1 MLAAKLLWRNW
12 RSGELRLLSAALV
25 MAVTVVSA
33 IAIFTD
39 RLDTSL
45 VQQSNRLLGADRV
58 LRSPQPLPPDW
69 YEQAE
74 QSGLQQTR
82 LVRFSSMAY
91 VGETMQLTSVR
102 AVAPGYPLR
111 GHLEVSDE
119 LWSEQPVRAGGIP
132 APGEAW
138 LDARLLTALD
148 IELGDSVGLGDY
160 QLTVTRVLVRE
171 PDGVGSLF
179 MMTGGRLLMNLADLE
194 RTNVIQPGSRVDY
207 QWLLASDDPADLE
220 SFVDWLEPQLNPH
233 HRLQDIESSQQQL
246 SETLERG
253 KQFLL
258 LAAVV
263 GVLLAG
269 VAIGLAA
276 RQFAERHGDQVALM
290 KSLGA
295 DRAKVRSLYGGQMLL
310 LGLVASALGLV
321 LGEGLQ
327 RLIALGLL
335 SFFDLTLA
343 PPAIL
348 AYGLSLTSG
357 VVCLLFF
364 ALPALWFLPSVPP
377 LKILRRELSTPV
389 AQLWVQALLAL
400 AAVSLLIGLFS
411 RQWSLAFSVILALV
425 VLILVALLLAWLL
438 LTLSRR
444 LSSGAGSI
452 WRLALAN
459 LQRRRGQ
466 SLMQLVIFAV
476 AFMLLIGLT
485 LVRSSLIEDWRLQL
499 PEEAPNH
506 FLVNIAPEEVPQV
519 QALLDRNQIDRQPL
533 YPMVRGRLTH
543 INGQPREES
552 DRLNR
557 EANLTWTDQVSEDN
571 EVVAGQWWD
580 QWSGAELPGVS
591 VEQDLAEDLGLKL
604 GDRLTFSIGGLEMRA
619 VIASLRTLDWQSMNP
634 NFYFIFEPGALND
647 FAATYMTSAY
657 IPPEQ
662 KRLVNRLMRNHPTL
676 LVIALDRVFEQIRS
690 VVARVTQ
697 GIQLVLM
704 LTLVGGALVLLAAVN
719 SSLESRKQE
728 AGLLRAL
735 GSSRRLVVGSVW
747 AEFSVLGGL
756 AGLLGVVGA
765 EALLFSLQY
774 WVMDIP
780 IQPHYGYWLLGPV
793 LGATLVGTLGA
804 LGCRSVI
811 HTPPAVVLRQ
821 AAG

>member
-58 LRSPQPLPPDW
+58 VRSPQPLPPGW
-69 YEQAE
+69 WEQAE
-74 QSGLQQTR
+74 QRGLDQTR

-91 VGETMQLTSVR
+91 VGETMQLTSVK

-111 GHLEVSDE
+111 GHLEVADE
-119 LWSEQPVRAGGIP
+119 LWSDQPVQAQGIP

-171 PDGVGSLF
+171 PDGMGSLF
-179 MMTGGRLLMNLADLE
+179 MMTGGRLLMNLADLD
-194 RTNVIQPGSRVDY
+194 RTGVIQPGSRVDY
-207 QWLLASDDPADLE
+207 QWLLAADNPVKLE
-220 SFVDWLEPQLNPH
+220 RFVDWLEPQLNPH

-295 DRAKVRSLYGGQMLL
+295 GRAKVRSLYAGQMLL
-310 LGLVASALGLV
+310 LGLVASALGLIF
-321 LGEGLQ
+321 GEGLQ
-327 RLIALGLL
+327 RLIALGLQ
-335 SFFDLTLA
+335 SFFDLALA
-343 PPAIL
+343 PPAPL
-348 AYGLSLTSG
+348 AYGLSLSSG

-377 LKILRRELSTPV
+377 LKILRRELVTPV

-411 RQWSLAFSVILALV
+411 RQWSLALSVILALV
-425 VLILVALLLAWLL
+425 VLVVMALLLAWLL
-438 LTLSRR
+438 LSLSRR

-485 LVRSSLIEDWRLQL
+485 LVRSSLIEDWRVQL

-506 FLVNIAPEEVPQV
+506 FLVNIAPEEVAPIQKF
-519 QALLDRNQIDRQPL
+519 LDRNQIDRQPL

-543 INGQPREES
+543 INGELREAG

-580 QWSGAELPGVS
+580 QWSGAELSGVS
-591 VEQDLAEDLGLKL
+591 VEQDLAKDLGLEL
-604 GDRLTFSIGGLEMRA
+604 GDRLTFSIGGLETRA

-634 NFYFIFEPGALND
+634 NFYFIFEPGALD
-647 FAATYMTSAY
+647 EFSASYMTSAY
-657 IPPEQ
+657 IPSEQ
-662 KRLVNRLMRNHPTL
+662 KALINRLMRDYPTL
-676 LVIALDRVFEQIRS
+676 LLIELDRVFEQIRS

-697 GIQLVLM
+697 GIQLVLV

-735 GSSRRLVVGSVW
+735 GSPRRLVVGSVW

-756 AGLLGVVGA
+756 SGLLGVVGA

-793 LGATLVGTLGA
+793 LGAALVGTLGA

-821 AAG
+821 AGG